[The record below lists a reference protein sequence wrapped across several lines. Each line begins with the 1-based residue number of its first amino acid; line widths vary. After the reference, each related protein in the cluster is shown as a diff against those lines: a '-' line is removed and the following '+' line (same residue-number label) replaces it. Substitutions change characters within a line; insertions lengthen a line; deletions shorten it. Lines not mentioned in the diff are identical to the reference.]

1 MKSNQPIFLC
11 GMMGAG
17 KSTIGP
23 RLADL
28 MEKPF
33 ADLDQIIEETE
44 KMSIPAIFERKGESW
59 FRKRERELLIQT
71 AREFNGVLAL
81 GGGSLQNQELTDQL
95 KMYGW
100 LVYLRPELQQLSARL
115 ADSTNRPMLAGESGE
130 GILKWLKSLLYE
142 IEPLF
147 KLINFNIKTGNFPPD
162 EIWQII
168 LKKLTPNEA

>member
-44 KMSIPAIFERKGESW
+44 KMTIPAIFEKKGESW

-100 LVYLRPELQQLSARL
+100 LVYLDRKSTRLNSSHVANPYAAYCLQK
-115 ADSTNRPMLAGESGE
+115 TNH
-130 GILKWLKSLLYE
+130 
-142 IEPLF
+142 
-147 KLINFNIKTGNFPPD
+147 
-162 EIWQII
+162 
-168 LKKLTPNEA
+168 